1 MSRIAFPSEAVGA
14 EVGATS
20 PEGYEQMPM
29 VMSPKTLA
37 EILEVSTKT
46 LERWRDARA
55 RGEEAG
61 PVWHKIPG
69 SSLIRYSRTDVIEWF
84 AACREAE
91 VAS

>member
-1 MSRIAFPSEAVGA
+1 MRTIAFPVATADASSEV
-14 EVGATS
+14 
-20 PEGYEQMPM
+20 PEGFEQMPM

-55 RGEEAG
+55 RGEGAG

-91 VAS
+91 LAS